1 MKKTIWIWN
10 HYAGS
15 MYEER
20 GGRHYA
26 FAKYLKQAG
35 YEPVVFCSN
44 ARHGKVETYFP
55 DTELWQEHEAE
66 KIGVLFVF
74 VRGRTYGGNGAQRV
88 LNMVDFYRNVKK
100 TARAYAKARG
110 KPDVIYASSVHP
122 LTLVAGIQTAKHFG
136 VRCVCEVRD
145 LWPESIVA
153 YSNRFTRE
161 HPLIRLLYRGEKW
174 IYQKADALIFTM
186 EGGYDYIT
194 ERGWETAVP
203 RAKVH
208 YINNGVDLE
217 QFRYNQ
223 AHFRTEDADLED
235 PSVFKVVYTGS
246 IRHVNQL
253 GTLLDAA
260 KQVTDPAVRFLIWG
274 DGDQRALLEQRVR
287 DERIGNVVFKGSVDK
302 TAIPYIVSRADLNF
316 AHNAPQ
322 EIFRFGIS
330 FNKLFEYMAAE
341 RPVLCDFPCR
351 YNPAVRLGASD
362 LVENPTPENIA
373 SAVIR
378 MSRLPKVVYRS
389 YCEAGKAAAQAY
401 DMKALAKKLIH
412 VLEGTC

>member
-35 YEPVVFCSN
+35 YEPVVFCCN
-44 ARHGKVETYFP
+44 ARHGKAETYFP
-55 DTELWQEHEAE
+55 DTDLWQEYEAE
-66 KIGVLFVF
+66 EIGVPFVF
-74 VRGRTYGGNGAQRV
+74 VQGRTYGGNGAQRV

-122 LTLVAGIQTAKHFG
+122 LTLIAGIQTAKHFG

-194 ERGWETAVP
+194 ERGWEQAVP

-287 DERIGNVVFKGSVDK
+287 EEDITNVIFKGKVEKKYVPD
-302 TAIPYIVSRADLNF
+302 IVTKADLNLI
-316 AHNAPQ
+316 HGSNDGKSLL
-322 EIFRFGIS
+322 RFGIS
-330 FNKLFEYMAAE
+330 SNKMFDCFAAGKPILMDIVAEYNPVAQFHVGVCVDRPEALPQAIAGLRQADGDVLGSLCRNAERAAE
-341 RPVLCDFPCR
+341 
-351 YNPAVRLGASD
+351 
-362 LVENPTPENIA
+362 
-373 SAVIR
+373 
-378 MSRLPKVVYRS
+378 
-389 YCEAGKAAAQAY
+389 AY
-401 DMKALAKKLIH
+401 DYRQLTERLLK
-412 VLEGTC
+412 VLEKER

>member
-1 MKKTIWIWN
+1 
-10 HYAGS
+10 
-15 MYEER
+15 
-20 GGRHYA
+20 
-26 FAKYLKQAG
+26 
-35 YEPVVFCSN
+35 
-44 ARHGKVETYFP
+44 
-55 DTELWQEHEAE
+55 
-66 KIGVLFVF
+66 
-74 VRGRTYGGNGAQRV
+74 
-88 LNMVDFYRNVKK
+88 
-100 TARAYAKARG
+100 
-110 KPDVIYASSVHP
+110 
-122 LTLVAGIQTAKHFG
+122 
-136 VRCVCEVRD
+136 
-145 LWPESIVA
+145 
-153 YSNRFTRE
+153 
-161 HPLIRLLYRGEKW
+161 
-174 IYQKADALIFTM
+174 M

-194 ERGWETAVP
+194 ERGWEQAVP

-341 RPVLCDFPCR
+341 RPALCDFPCR